1 MSRLEDLEEQV
12 ALLTDLLAES
22 QFRERI
28 GNIENWIEDF
38 ERGCEEAEKEMAA
51 MQEVEFVP
59 AIDLLRDKKQDN

>member
-51 MQEVEFVP
+51 MVEFVP